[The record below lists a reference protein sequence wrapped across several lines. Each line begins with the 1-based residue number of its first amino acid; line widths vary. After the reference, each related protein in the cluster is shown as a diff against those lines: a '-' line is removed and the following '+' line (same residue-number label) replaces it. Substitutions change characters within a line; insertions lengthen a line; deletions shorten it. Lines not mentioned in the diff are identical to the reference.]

1 MEKGVTM
8 KIPIRKF
15 TKMGR
20 TFLIKHSADILT
32 GFTAAGVVL
41 TAITTHKATLKADE
55 YLRVN
60 GYDKAN
66 PDTRKVLRL
75 NAAKHYIA
83 PVAVGAVTIGA
94 AIGANYIN
102 HKHIAGL
109 AAACSIAETALA
121 QKDDK
126 ITELLGAKTLS
137 QIDDELMKDKGDRL
151 SIAETTVLSTGH
163 GNVLCI
169 DGLTGLRLLASP
181 EYFYATRNMFNSDI
195 NQTMYGSVADYAEY
209 LCRDCKEPYY
219 IPEWAYE
226 LGYGVHTT
234 GLFEYKTPHWEGDA
248 DHPAYVIFEPVRQPI
263 HNFAEIL

>member
-1 MEKGVTM
+1 MR
-8 KIPIRKF
+8 IPFRKAAKF
-15 TKMGR
+15 GKT
-20 TFLIKHSADILT
+20 LLVKHSADILT

-41 TAITTHKATLKADE
+41 TALATHKATLKADE

-66 PDTRKVLRL
+66 PDTQKVLKF
-75 NAAKHYIA
+75 NAAKHYVT
-83 PVAVGAVTIGA
+83 PVVVGAVTIGA
-94 AIGANYIN
+94 AIGANCIN

-109 AAACSIAETALA
+109 AAACSIAETALV
-121 QKDDK
+121 QKDEK
-126 ITELLGAKTLS
+126 ISELLGQKTLDK
-137 QIDDELMKDKGDRL
+137 IDDELMREKGDRL
-151 SIAETTVLSTGH
+151 AAESTVINTGH
-163 GNVLCI
+163 GNILCI
-169 DGLTGLRLLASP
+169 DGLTGMRLLACP

-226 LGYGVHTT
+226 VGYGVHTT
-234 GLFEYKTPHWEGDA
+234 GLLEYKTPHWEGDV
-248 DHPAYVIFEPVRQPI
+248 DHPGYVIFEPVRQPI